1 MKSALLCISTSAIA
15 LLLVTAAYSQEET
28 FVPANDVSFTVT
40 TDRSTYTAG
49 EQIYLKY
56 EIANISNAPVYVPR
70 EWDAQCPATPH
81 IWAWF
86 ESGSGKH
93 FVPGYGGSYVRSPQ
107 TVTARMQKE
116 AILLKPGQRLKGTL
130 RMDTTLFGGL
140 KTGAYRLEAT
150 LTGYKERDFTPAQQS
165 ELAKMGA
172 AFVSGEVP
180 ASTRIT
186 LTP

>member
-1 MKSALLCISTSAIA
+1 MMKSALLCISTSAV
-15 LLLVTAAYSQEET
+15 LLATAAYGQKET

-56 EIANISNAPVYVPR
+56 EIANVSNAAVYVPR

-86 ESGSGKH
+86 ESGSGRH
-93 FVPGYGGSYVRSPQ
+93 FVPGYGGSCFRSVQ
-107 TVTARMQKE
+107 TLTARMQKE
-116 AILLKPGQRLKGTL
+116 AVLLKPGQRLEGTL

-140 KTGAYRLEAT
+140 KSGAYRLEASVS
-150 LTGYKERDFTPAQQS
+150 GWRESDFTPAQQS
-165 ELAKMGA
+165 ELAEMGT
-172 AFVSGEVP
+172 AFIRGEVP

-186 LTP
+186 LMP